1 MITCD
6 FSVDM
11 GAWMGY
17 NVFISIRESEV
28 KKMKNLP
35 LVLNLLA
42 SCINC
47 ITIGLIVKQVR
58 SK

>member
-1 MITCD
+1 
-6 FSVDM
+6 
-11 GAWMGY
+11 MGY

-42 SCINC
+42 LCINC